1 LVTDPSLIL
10 ADEPT
15 GNLDSVA
22 SADILQLFR
31 ELNRAGR
38 TVVLI
43 THEPD
48 VAGWATRIV
57 RFRDGVVQD
66 QGGGPA

>member
-1 LVTDPSLIL
+1 
-10 ADEPT
+10 
-15 GNLDSVA
+15 
-22 SADILQLFR
+22 
-31 ELNRAGR
+31 
-38 TVVLI
+38 VLI